1 MVFMPA
7 SAPVVTVVDEMLTVG
22 SGDDLLLDFKGDLLV
37 DLVERILFRELVGN
51 FLLIEEETLLEVIEG
66 RSTVMLLLT
75 LLRLVSMLSGTS
87 LRGGSSAPSPRTTT
101 CPKSTANFLHQTD
114 IHLISWLSRSSG
126 RVSTMSSEEDAF
138 RTGTCVSR

>member
-22 SGDDLLLDFKGDLLV
+22 TGDDLLLDFKGDLLV

-87 LRGGSSAPSPRTTT
+87 LRGGSSAEMKDCENVLR
-101 CPKSTANFLHQTD
+101 
-114 IHLISWLSRSSG
+114 
-126 RVSTMSSEEDAF
+126 
-138 RTGTCVSR
+138 